1 MHLSHSRTRSITV
14 RSGERTIVKACSRD
28 LHFFFTYVDDVLLFF
43 FLCKFPTSERL
54 LVHFGVIFRVDT
66 ISATTLEMGEKFLKC
81 KDFTGC
87 TMLIH
92 QIIDESPAR
101 KEATGRKKETVK
113 KKKKVKGR
121 KLKDSNLENLIY
133 YHPRRFG
140 IPSGRYDGR
149 LSYREK
155 RANNFLKRK
164 SSKKKKQ
171 PRCRLTFVC
180 EHISSSLIGITFRSI
195 LRMSRTW
202 CI

>member
-1 MHLSHSRTRSITV
+1 
-14 RSGERTIVKACSRD
+14 
-28 LHFFFTYVDDVLLFF
+28 
-43 FLCKFPTSERL
+43 
-54 LVHFGVIFRVDT
+54 
-66 ISATTLEMGEKFLKC
+66 
-81 KDFTGC
+81 
-87 TMLIH
+87 MLIH

-164 SSKKKKQ
+164 SSKK
-171 PRCRLTFVC
+171 TAA
-180 EHISSSLIGITFRSI
+180 
-195 LRMSRTW
+195 MSVDFCMRAY
-202 CI
+202 IVVSDRHNIP